1 MQQLLV
7 KSDKLIATFPS
18 LLPLT
23 GVQVVVVVV
32 LGVMIVTTI
41 VGNILVCLSVL
52 LVKKLRH
59 PSNYLLVS
67 LAISG
72 EYSFLFSF
80 LAFHLFFHLL

>member
-1 MQQLLV
+1 
-7 KSDKLIATFPS
+7 
-18 LLPLT
+18 
-23 GVQVVVVVV
+23 
-32 LGVMIVTTI
+32 MIVTTI

-72 EYSFLFSF
+72 ESSFFPAFSLFHRFSI
-80 LAFHLFFHLL
+80 